1 MTHDSR
7 YVRSYYSVMLHDV
20 HVLHA
25 TENKNVVKLDN
36 IFFKYLLDKCNTR
49 KDKVIH

>member
-1 MTHDSR
+1 MFGPITVSCTC
-7 YVRSYYSVMLHDV
+7 V

-36 IFFKYLLDKCNTR
+36 IFFLNLLDKCNTR
-49 KDKVIH
+49 KDKGYTLA